1 VKRKTKFDGKTVL
14 VTGGAWGIGRQ
25 ISLRL
30 AARGYGV
37 VIADI
42 DRSRGEAAAREIRR
56 DGGIATFLLT
66 DLSLP
71 GAAESLWESVRRH
84 CGSPSYLVNNA
95 RSGRRK
101 PLADETEADFD
112 FAMQVT
118 LKLAFF
124 LSQKLLAEKASV
136 GTAARAIVNIASV
149 TAERV
154 AMEESATYHI
164 AKAGLLHMT
173 RYFAAAGGAR
183 GVRVNAVSPGFIV
196 KDEHLSRYLAE
207 SNATYRGIA
216 EAAHPGG
223 STGRAAD
230 VADAVD
236 FLLSERAR
244 FITGQNLVVDGG
256 LCIQDPSAVMLRN
269 MLHEKRD

>member
-1 VKRKTKFDGKTVL
+1 MKRKTKSDGRTVL
-14 VTGGAWGIGRQ
+14 VTGGAWGIGKQ
-25 ISLRL
+25 ICLKL
-30 AARGYGV
+30 AIQGYNV

-42 DRSRGEAAAREIRR
+42 DRSRGEATAREIRR
-56 DGGIATFLLT
+56 DGGAATFVPT
-66 DLSLP
+66 DLSQP
-71 GAAESLWESVRRH
+71 GVAESLWERVRRR
-84 CGSPSYLVNNA
+84 CGAPTFLVNNA

-124 LSQKLLAEKASV
+124 LSQKLLVENAST
-136 GTAARAIVNIASV
+136 GTARAIVNIASV

-154 AMEESATYHI
+154 AIEESATYHI
-164 AKAGLLHMT
+164 AKAGLLQMT

-207 SNATYRGIA
+207 SNAIYRSTA
-216 EAAHPGG
+216 EAAHPGR
-223 STGRAAD
+223 SIGRAAD

-256 LCIQDPSAVMLRN
+256 LCIQDPSAVLLRN
-269 MLHEKRD
+269 MLHDTRD